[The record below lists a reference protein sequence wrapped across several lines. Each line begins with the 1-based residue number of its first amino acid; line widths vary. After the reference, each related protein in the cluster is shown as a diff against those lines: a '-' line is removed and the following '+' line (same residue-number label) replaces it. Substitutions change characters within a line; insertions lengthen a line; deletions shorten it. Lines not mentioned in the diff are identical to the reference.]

1 MTNNR
6 KNNVFIQLVKK
17 TRAELPFTLSPKDLI
32 KLLPHGQTKIYEML
46 NRNILPCKK
55 IEGKWVIPRDKFLE
69 WYYDHFSNDST

>member
-1 MTNNR
+1 MN
-6 KNNVFIQLVKK
+6 KKEYVLFDELMKK
-17 TRAELPFTLSPKDLI
+17 TRNELPFTLSPKDLI

-46 NRNILPCKK
+46 NRDIIPCKK